1 MMARANGHFRLSD
14 GRIAATDDMKLRS
27 IKNRCKF
34 LAGPTHSAYLW
45 PLRPLAERLRYDANI
60 LDAGLA
66 QTVHHRGPA
75 SERHRLVAPDV
86 DGLMLEVVRLGHNL
100 LAERVD
106 VDRLVIQIDSL
117 GAVNGNHH
125 ANDSELLHR
134 LGFRDIDVD
143 AGLQDRGRD
152 HENNQKDKHDVD
164 ERNHI
169 DFGK

>member
-1 MMARANGHFRLSD
+1 MAISKASLSLLSAAD
-14 GRIAATDDMKLRS
+14 GDLLKKWL
-27 IKNRCKF
+27 
-34 LAGPTHSAYLW
+34 
-45 PLRPLAERLRYDANI
+45 
-60 LDAGLA
+60 
-66 QTVHHRGPA
+66 
-75 SERHRLVAPDV
+75 
-86 DGLMLEVVRLGHNL
+86 LEFEQSWKENL

-125 ANDSELLHR
+125 ANDRELLHR